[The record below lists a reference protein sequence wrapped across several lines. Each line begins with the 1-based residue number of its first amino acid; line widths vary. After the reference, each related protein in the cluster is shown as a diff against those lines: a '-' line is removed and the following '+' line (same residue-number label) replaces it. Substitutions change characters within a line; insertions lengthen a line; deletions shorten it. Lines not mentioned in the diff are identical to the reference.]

1 MRFNYSIDNEHA
13 EKFISLLALGVL
25 YSIKEKAISIDEAEV
40 FIFTPSTS
48 SILNEA
54 GYSNA
59 LVDIIDSGCELE
71 DVADLIPERLTDNV
85 KDLISKTLS
94 LIRASDYIAGTIDKK
109 INLIE

>member
-13 EKFISLLALGVL
+13 EKFISLLVLGVL

-48 SILNEA
+48 RILNEA

-85 KDLISKTLS
+85 KDL
-94 LIRASDYIAGTIDKK
+94 
-109 INLIE
+109 